1 MSAHTS
7 TMSELSADPSRRAFL
22 VGVCGAAVLGAG
34 LGSALL
40 ADDAVAA
47 TGIRRKKNGQVVVT
61 VAKVPSLQ
69 ATGGR
74 ALLGTVKGTPVAV
87 VREADGS
94 FAALNLACTHQ
105 GVTVNP
111 DAAGWLCPAHG
122 SKFALDG
129 AMERGPATT
138 NLAAYPSRWDV
149 RRGTLTVG

>member
-1 MSAHTS
+1 MAE
-7 TMSELSADPSRRAFL
+7 MSADPSRRAFL
-22 VGVCGAAVLGAG
+22 VGVCGAAALGVG

-61 VAKVPSLQ
+61 VAKVPSLK
-69 ATGGR
+69 AADAR
-74 ALLGTVKGTPVAV
+74 ALLGTVKGTTVAV
-87 VREADGS
+87 VRGADGAYS
-94 FAALNLACTHQ
+94 ALNLACTHQ

-111 DAAGWLCPAHG
+111 DATGWLCPAHG

-129 AMERGPATT
+129 AVERGPAMT
-138 NLAAYPSRWDV
+138 NLASYPSRWDA

>member
-1 MSAHTS
+1 MSDLTA
-7 TMSELSADPSRRAFL
+7 EPSRRAFL
-22 VGVCGAAVLGAG
+22 VGLCGAAVVSVGV
-34 LGSALL
+34 GSALL

-61 VAKVPSLQ
+61 VAKVSSL
-69 ATGGR
+69 AAADGR
-74 ALLGTVKGTPVAV
+74 VLLGTVKGSPVAV

-94 FAALNLACTHQ
+94 YSALDLACTHQ

-111 DAAGWLCPAHG
+111 DAGGWLCPAHG

-129 AMERGPATT
+129 VVERGPAMTS
-138 NLAAYPSRWDV
+138 LAEYPSRWDA

>member
-1 MSAHTS
+1 MGAHTAPM
-7 TMSELSADPSRRAFL
+7 TELSADPSRRAFL

-61 VAKVPSLQ
+61 VAKVASL
-69 ATGGR
+69 AAADGR
-74 ALLGTVKGTPVAV
+74 VVLGTVKGTPVAV
-87 VREADGS
+87 VREGDGS

-122 SKFALDG
+122 SLFALDG
-129 AMERGPATT
+129 AVERGPAMAS
-138 NLAAYPSRWDV
+138 LATYPSRWDA

>member
-1 MSAHTS
+1 M
-7 TMSELSADPSRRAFL
+7 L
-22 VGVCGAAVLGAG
+22 GVG

-69 ATGGR
+69 ASGAR
-74 ALLGTVKGTPVAV
+74 VLLGTVKGIPVAV

-94 FAALNLACTHQ
+94 YSALDLACTHQ

-111 DAAGWLCPAHG
+111 DATGWLCPAHG

-129 AMERGPATT
+129 AVERGPATA
-138 NLAAYPSRWDV
+138 NLAAYPSRWDA